1 MQKMLRRSR
10 QRSKTEIISSILRST
25 HNRTGTRISQ
35 IMYETYI
42 PYNQLK
48 EYLTMMIQNKLIL
61 YVKEEKIFRIT
72 EYGIHALKL
81 SDEMARL
88 NTRSTNNEI
97 NGNYKYNVRVKLSGN
112 YTDR

>member
-1 MQKMLRRSR
+1 MQRQ

-48 EYLTMMIQNKLIL
+48 EYLATMIQNELIV
-61 YVKEEKIFRIT
+61 YVKEEKKFKIT
-72 EYGIHALKL
+72 EYGMHALKL
-81 SDEMARL
+81 YDEMDKL
-88 NTRSTNNEI
+88 LVYNQPNTRQTNWT
-97 NGNYKYNVRVKLSGN
+97 GSGYNKSN
-112 YTDR
+112 